1 MLTHLSADIETVIV
15 APLNWGLGH
24 ATRSIPVIKAL
35 LRQHKKV
42 ILASDGEALDLL
54 AEAFPSLP
62 IEELPGYKVRYKSD
76 HLIGIALGNLPNILT
91 AIIKENKVA
100 RQLVRK
106 YQPDLIISDSRFGFR
121 HDTIPSV
128 IITHQLHLLST
139 NPLLKKG
146 LNTIN
151 ASLLNRFSEVWIP
164 DNAEHKLSGILSQ
177 SNHIKNQRFIGP
189 LSRLRPGER
198 SSQFDLAII
207 LSGPEPARTKLE
219 TQLINKY
226 KEKYKGTNQK
236 VCLIRGTKAHA
247 ALDPI
252 LNWTIIDRANASQV
266 NEVLL
271 SSTQIISRSGYTS
284 IMDYA
289 ALGIG
294 AQLIPTPG
302 QSEQEYLAK
311 YLDGKE
317 GFKVYNL

>member
-24 ATRSIPVIKAL
+24 ATRSIPVIEAL
-35 LRQHKKV
+35 LNQNKKV
-42 ILASDGEALDLL
+42 IIASDGEALELL
-54 AEAFPSLP
+54 AEAFPQLS
-62 IEELPGYKVRYKSD
+62 IEELPGYKVRYMSD
-76 HLIGIALGNLPNILT
+76 HLIGIAVGNLTNITT
-91 AIIKENKVA
+91 AIIKEKKVA
-100 RQLVRK
+100 RRLVRK

-121 HDTIPSV
+121 QDAIPSV

-139 NPLLKKG
+139 NSLLKMG

-164 DNAEHKLSGILSQ
+164 DNPDHKLSGLLSQ
-177 SNHIKNQRFIGP
+177 SDRIKNQRFIGP
-189 LSRLRPGER
+189 LSRLQPGER
-198 SSQFDLAII
+198 SAQYDLAII

-219 TQLINKY
+219 SLLINKY
-226 KEKYKGTNQK
+226 RNKYKETNQK
-236 VCLIRGTKAHA
+236 VCLVRGTKAKT

-252 LNWTIIDRANASQV
+252 SNWTIIDRANTSQI

-271 SSTQIISRSGYTS
+271 SSSQIISRSGYTS

-302 QSEQEYLAK
+302 QSEQEYLAE

-317 GFKVYNL
+317 GFRIYNL